1 MAVVGDRKVFRRG
14 ENVWSWRIVS
24 VLPGPVYRVVS
35 EVGPM
40 YEIGELG
47 WRCGRGID
55 GDGRTVITWDPPLDA
70 LVEPLPVKLTDA
82 LRLLA
87 TADRATL
94 EHALADPR
102 PAVQLAARRR
112 LGATP

>member
-1 MAVVGDRKVFRRG
+1 
-14 ENVWSWRIVS
+14 
-24 VLPGPVYRVVS
+24 
-35 EVGPM
+35 M
-40 YEIGELG
+40 YEIGEDG
-47 WRCGRGID
+47 WRYNRNVE
-55 GDGRTVITWDPPLDA
+55 GDGRTIITWDPPLDA

-94 EHALADPR
+94 EHALADTR

-112 LGATP
+112 LGVTP